1 MPTGKIVLR
10 TTEEFMSDYTPV
22 YTPIYSIFL
31 GGKARQYDAEVGA
44 VNFKRAEAIGD
55 IRANRMTPKDTEIKQ
70 INVTDALKAYKKYF
84 FANQY
89 IISDLQDQEGAEDVV
104 AQVLDEHHVQA
115 DELLMLGDGTAP
127 GNVINNGLYYSGD
140 SNYLL
145 EASIEI
151 PLTDRLSALHTA
163 VVASATKANQ
173 VAGRKVVFFYGDAV
187 AALVG
192 SIYTQSSRSFKT
204 VLQEVLGPNY
214 TIVVLPTASVPAGAS
229 GWIIANL
236 DQVTLHYSVLPQLFR
251 QGQNEEHMYYWF
263 NFLMGSMM
271 LEVQVKNGIIRQ
283 PITFAV

>member
-22 YTPIYSIFL
+22 YTPIYAIFL
-31 GGKARQYDAEVGA
+31 GGKARQYDAEVGS

-55 IRANRMTPKDTEIKQ
+55 IRANRITPKDTEIKQ
-70 INVTDALKAYKKYF
+70 INVTDSLKAYKKYF

-115 DELLMLGDGTAP
+115 DELLMTGDGTANN
-127 GNVINNGLYYSGD
+127 NVINNGLFYSGD

-145 EASIEI
+145 ETSYEV
-151 PLTDRLSALHTA
+151 PTTDRLVALHTK
-163 VVASATKANQ
+163 VVASASKANQ
-173 VAGRKVVFFYGDAV
+173 IAGRKVVFFYGDAI
-187 AALVG
+187 LPLFG
-192 SIYTQSSRSFKT
+192 SIYSQSSRSFRA

-214 TIVVLPTASVPAGAS
+214 TLVELPATAVPDGSS

-236 DQVTLHYSVLPQLFR
+236 DQVQLHYSVLPQLFR
-251 QGQNEEHMYYWF
+251 QGENAEHMYYWF

-271 LEVQVKNGIIRQ
+271 LEVQVKNAIIRQ
-283 PITFAV
+283 PITLAV